1 MYRLF
6 AAVRKELLIL
16 LRDKSALGI
25 LFVMPLTFV
34 VIMSLALQN
43 TFKPGLGEK
52 TAVLLLDA
60 DGGAVGAHL
69 AEHLSR
75 ASQMK
80 VTVTKYGTAQTSPD
94 TKTIRTWLING
105 RYQFV
110 LSVPANQTQALHA
123 ALSNVGS
130 RTAQTASTLKLS
142 LYADPLQPPQKMASV
157 ESGIKLAMLATEMR
171 EATSAMAAM
180 AGVAT
185 TAPASDLKTPSGVA
199 QPLLELQRVEIG
211 KSSLTPTSTQHNVP
225 AYTLLAMFFLVI
237 PLSGTF
243 IKEREQGTLRR
254 MLTLPAPTWVTL
266 AGKVVPYFAINQL
279 QVIVMLCAGIF
290 LLPLLGAD
298 ALHIGHSASGIALL
312 SVSASCAAI
321 GFGMLVSVFART
333 TEQASSFGAIS
344 ILIFAALG
352 GIMVP
357 QNFMPLAM
365 RHIAEFSPLA
375 WGLDGFLDIFVREK
389 GIGDIFSYAA
399 RLMLFGLLCLM
410 IASLRL
416 RRLGAR

>member
-1 MYRLF
+1 M
-6 AAVRKELLIL
+6 AA
-16 LRDKSALGI
+16 
-25 LFVMPLTFV
+25 
-34 VIMSLALQN
+34 
-43 TFKPGLGEK
+43 
-52 TAVLLLDA
+52 
-60 DGGAVGAHL
+60 
-69 AEHLSR
+69 
-75 ASQMK
+75 
-80 VTVTKYGTAQTSPD
+80 
-94 TKTIRTWLING
+94 
-105 RYQFV
+105 
-110 LSVPANQTQALHA
+110 
-123 ALSNVGS
+123 
-130 RTAQTASTLKLS
+130 
-142 LYADPLQPPQKMASV
+142 V
-157 ESGIKLAMLATEMR
+157 ESGIKLAMLAAEMR
-171 EATSAMAAM
+171 EATAAPM
-180 AGVAT
+180 GGDVKTAGG
-185 TAPASDLKTPSGVA
+185 PPL
-199 QPLLELQRVEIG
+199 PLLELQNVEIG
-211 KSSLTPTSTQHNVP
+211 KSSQTPTSTQHNVP

-266 AGKVVPYFAINQL
+266 AGKVIPYFAINQL
-279 QVIVMLCAGIF
+279 QVVVMLSAGIF
-290 LLPLLGAD
+290 LLPVLGAD
-298 ALHIGHSASGIALL
+298 ALHIGHSAAGIALL

-389 GIGDIFSYAA
+389 SISDIFVYAA
-399 RLMLFGLLCLM
+399 RLLLFGLLCLT

-416 RRLGAR
+416 RKLSAR

>member
-6 AAVRKELLIL
+6 AAVRKEVLIL

-60 DGGAVGAHL
+60 DGGAVGARL

-75 ASQMK
+75 STQMK
-80 VTVTKYGTAQTSPD
+80 VTVMKSGGVQTFPD
-94 TKTIRTWLING
+94 TETIRSWLING

-110 LSVPANQTQALHA
+110 LSVPANQTQVLRA
-123 ALSNVGS
+123 AMRS
-130 RTAQTASTLKLS
+130 RAAPANAAQKLS
-142 LYADPLQPPQKMASV
+142 LYADPLQPPQKMAAV
-157 ESGIKLAMLATEMR
+157 ESGIKLAMLATEMH
-171 EATSAMAAM
+171 EATSAMAPTATD
-180 AGVAT
+180 VA
-185 TAPASDLKTPSGVA
+185 APGSPM
-199 QPLLELQRVEIG
+199 QPLLALQTVEIG
-211 KSSLTPTSTQHNVP
+211 KSSHTPTSTQHNVP

-266 AGKVVPYFAINQL
+266 AGKVIPYFAINQV

-290 LLPLLGAD
+290 LLPVLGAD
-298 ALHIGHSASGIALL
+298 ALNIGNSASGIALL
-312 SVSASCAAI
+312 SVCASCAAI

-389 GIGDIFSYAA
+389 SIGDIFSYAA
-399 RLMLFGLLCLM
+399 RLILFGLLCLT

-416 RRLGAR
+416 RKLK

>member
-1 MYRLF
+1 MYRLI
-6 AAVRKELLIL
+6 AAVRKEVLIL

-25 LFVMPLTFV
+25 LFMMPLTFV

-69 AEHLSR
+69 AEHLS
-75 ASQMK
+75 SSNQMK
-80 VTVTKYGTAQTSPD
+80 VTVMKSADGQAFPD
-94 TKTIRTWLING
+94 AATIRAWLVNG

-110 LSVPANQTQALHA
+110 LSVPANQTQVLRDR
-123 ALSNVGS
+123 LRS
-130 RTAQTASTLKLS
+130 RMAPTQPPPPSHKLL
-142 LYADPLQPPQKMASV
+142 LYADPLQPPQRMAAV
-157 ESGIKLAMLATEMR
+157 QSGIKLAMLATEMH
-171 EATSAMAAM
+171 EAASAAAPLSS
-180 AGVAT
+180 A
-185 TAPASDLKTPSGVA
+185 APAASAAP
-199 QPLLELQRVEIG
+199 PLLELQTMDIG
-211 KSSLTPTSTQHNVP
+211 KSNLTPTSTQHNVP

-254 MLTLPAPTWVTL
+254 MLTLPAPAWVTL

-279 QVIVMLCAGIF
+279 QVAVMLCAGIF
-290 LLPLLGAD
+290 LLPALGAD

-312 SVSASCAAI
+312 SVAASCAAI

-365 RHIAEFSPLA
+365 RNIAAFSPLA

-389 GIGDIFSYAA
+389 SIGDIFIYAA
-399 RLMLFGLLCLM
+399 RLILFGSLCLI

-416 RRLGAR
+416 RKLSAR

>member
-1 MYRLF
+1 MYRLL
-6 AAVRKELLIL
+6 AAIRKEVLIL

-60 DGGAVGAHL
+60 DGGAVGTHL
-69 AEHLSR
+69 AEHLS
-75 ASQMK
+75 SSNQMK
-80 VTVTKYGTAQTSPD
+80 VTVMKSGGAQMFPD
-94 TKTIRTWLING
+94 AETIRTWLING

-123 ALSNVGS
+123 AMRNSTPRV
-130 RTAQTASTLKLS
+130 TAAQKLS
-142 LYADPLQPPQKMASV
+142 LYADPLQPPQKMAAV

-171 EATSAMAAM
+171 EATAAM
-180 AGVAT
+180 APAAGDVK
-185 TAPASDLKTPSGVA
+185 TASGPA
-199 QPLLELQRVEIG
+199 QPLLELHSVDIG
-211 KSSLTPTSTQHNVP
+211 KSSQTPTSTQHNVP

-254 MLTLPAPTWVTL
+254 MLTLPAPPWVTL

-279 QVIVMLCAGIF
+279 QVVVMLCAGIF

-365 RHIAEFSPLA
+365 QHIAEFSPLA

-389 GIGDIFSYAA
+389 NIGDVFVYAV
-399 RLMLFGLLCLM
+399 RLMLFGLLCLT

-416 RRLGAR
+416 RKLSAR